1 MFGMRD
7 PLLEMVS
14 HCTLGVAAARCGV
27 MLAGVY
33 SVVRAGFIRL
43 IVASSDAVR
52 APAVRHGRCRFCV
65 TRAKTVFVVSLTSLT
80 EWMLIQGK
88 IKEGSNPARVT
99 PGQTR
104 VNKPAC
110 GLHATH
116 RDGYHTPCGCLSVVS
131 LPLGRGRAPQE
142 SPAMG
147 RRWKGSTARQG
158 GAWQQDQVGV
168 LESGVEARFA
178 GGLRHPRISA
188 VHREAGE
195 LQPRASAAR
204 GAGGWPR
211 ISPSSCSDD
220 PQRYAVAPALLLGD
234 GGCVWPSKILVLM

>member
-1 MFGMRD
+1 
-7 PLLEMVS
+7 
-14 HCTLGVAAARCGV
+14 
-27 MLAGVY
+27 
-33 SVVRAGFIRL
+33 
-43 IVASSDAVR
+43 
-52 APAVRHGRCRFCV
+52 
-65 TRAKTVFVVSLTSLT
+65 
-80 EWMLIQGK
+80 
-88 IKEGSNPARVT
+88 
-99 PGQTR
+99 
-104 VNKPAC
+104 
-110 GLHATH
+110 
-116 RDGYHTPCGCLSVVS
+116 VS
-131 LPLGRGRAPQE
+131 LPLGRGRAPQD

-234 GGCVWPSKILVLM
+234 RGVCVAIEDSCSHVDHFSGVAYEPLPRVGVFPSSCLKRAVVCACCRRWVIAPRPWRKTLRRPGTAAVAAPDPWRFLG